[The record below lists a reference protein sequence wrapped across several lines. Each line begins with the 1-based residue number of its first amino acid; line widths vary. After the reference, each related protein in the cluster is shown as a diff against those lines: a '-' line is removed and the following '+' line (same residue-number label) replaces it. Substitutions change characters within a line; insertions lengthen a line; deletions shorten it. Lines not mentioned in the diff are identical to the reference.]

1 MNISE
6 KGINLIKG
14 FEGFYS
20 KAYYCPAGVVTIGY
34 GHTKT
39 AKMGQVITE
48 AQAEQLLKADLISAE
63 CAVTSVRITINQ
75 NQFDA
80 LVSFVFNVGA
90 DAFFKSTML
99 KLIRKNANDP
109 AIRGEFDKWVHGGG
123 KVLPGLVKRRKAE
136 ANLYFN

>member
-1 MNISE
+1 MQTSQ

-20 KAYYCPAGVVTIGY
+20 KAYICPAGVVTIGY

-48 AQAEQLLKADLISAE
+48 PEAEQLLKQDLITAENAVKSA
-63 CAVTSVRITINQ
+63 CININQ

-90 DAFFKSTML
+90 GAFFKSTML
-99 KLIRKNANDP
+99 KLIRKNSTDA
-109 AIRGEFDKWVHGGG
+109 AIRGECDKWVHGGG

-136 ANLYFN
+136 AELYFN